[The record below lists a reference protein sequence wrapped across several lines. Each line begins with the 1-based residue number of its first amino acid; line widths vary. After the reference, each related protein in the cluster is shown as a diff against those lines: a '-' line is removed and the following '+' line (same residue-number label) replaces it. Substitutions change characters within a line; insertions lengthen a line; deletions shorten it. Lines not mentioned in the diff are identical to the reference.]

1 MSKRNTL
8 KRKRG
13 FALAETVIALTVVL
27 MVSAAALTMIMSSI
41 LVKTTSIIETEARGF
56 ASDALE
62 CFKAADN
69 KTEFENNLKFAMGVV
84 ELDDNE
90 KTDPNA
96 YRYVFDGFVANI
108 KVNDDLTEFEIQL
121 NKKAEEILAFTY
133 RKGGGGT

>member
-62 CFKAADN
+62 CFKVSDDHDAFKEN
-69 KTEFENNLKFAMGVV
+69 LEFAVGKPLTDRNDA
-84 ELDDNE
+84 
-90 KTDPNA
+90 DPNA
-96 YRYVFDGFVANI
+96 YQYVFDGFVANI

-121 NKKAEEILAFTY
+121 VNKNEEILAFTY